1 MHATKTFTKALT
13 LAVAMLAILGVAG
26 AGAKTVHPTDRIS
39 EVTKKFRAHDIAYVE
54 IKTVSEVVGKQ
65 RNQEL
70 RLRLVNP
77 TRVAK
82 VHFKKGAPASISLPD
97 LVLHWDRV
105 IGHTGSMT
113 VISRASGKV
122 LLAERIGSIN
132 PVYNNR
138 AGHSMTMRY
147 RSYADMRQTTTKR
160 TRFGSARNV
169 RIVIRPHAG
178 ARGAFDAPHVVP
190 GKRSVRADAGFT
202 PTMPFTG
209 DQQLTQGLLAQTAQ
223 PVGSCISLTRGAV
236 TASSTQ
242 ATTGQI
248 WVSTSASEVES
259 DLQVGGSVSY
269 NGGLF
274 SADAS
279 ASYSTTSTASSNSVY
294 VYTKVHSTKSNQ
306 ALGTK
311 VTTPWTGTTPAD
323 ALDYLNR
330 CGDAVPV
337 TVNYGATYDAVVR
350 LDTSSSSEQ
359 SSVAASLSGSY
370 GGAKVSAEMQQSIS
384 SKASGTNAF
393 ATQTCVGPSSG
404 SDCTGANGSI
414 DISSG
419 DTAISDMI
427 KNYNYAFSNLGSV
440 TSTSIND
447 VVYQPIWAQFD
458 ATSTGDTS
466 VLANMATAVQAVQ
479 GNAQDWALG
488 YNETANAYLY
498 AARNPQFY
506 SAETSEYYYEAYY
519 YYAALALGL
528 STWAKNCAAGQ
539 LTSTNAYQCASV
551 YTKCATAPD
560 SNICLPSAYSD
571 LWTNIEAGLRDTD
584 PAIDPDPTKRS
595 RASRSNVQL
604 APEVRR
610 LFDPPGGGAPD
621 PNRENLLPPTE
632 TYPET
637 CDSFVHN
644 NTISGGNPVNG
655 VQTIFYKGNPNW
667 RMKVVCTWTFDGSQF
682 HGTAWLQSNN
692 AQVDSWWQGASF
704 PYMKY
709 HELTHTVE
717 QTNNDS
723 STAFDHTVTGWGFPY
738 DAPESTKTSTG
749 AMIRV
754 FGECCSLYSGVT
766 TFGGWNNVFGIAI
779 DTSDFGWYYGG
790 GVTFTNATTS
800 LEPAG
805 CTPGGSTRCKAF
817 GPLAPQLF
825 GTVAL
830 GLTDSSNPGP
840 GLLSVQPFPSRS

>member
-1 MHATKTFTKALT
+1 
-13 LAVAMLAILGVAG
+13 
-26 AGAKTVHPTDRIS
+26 
-39 EVTKKFRAHDIAYVE
+39 
-54 IKTVSEVVGKQ
+54 
-65 RNQEL
+65 
-70 RLRLVNP
+70 
-77 TRVAK
+77 
-82 VHFKKGAPASISLPD
+82 
-97 LVLHWDRV
+97 
-105 IGHTGSMT
+105 
-113 VISRASGKV
+113 
-122 LLAERIGSIN
+122 
-132 PVYNNR
+132 
-138 AGHSMTMRY
+138 
-147 RSYADMRQTTTKR
+147 
-160 TRFGSARNV
+160 
-169 RIVIRPHAG
+169 
-178 ARGAFDAPHVVP
+178 
-190 GKRSVRADAGFT
+190 
-202 PTMPFTG
+202 
-209 DQQLTQGLLAQTAQ
+209 
-223 PVGSCISLTRGAV
+223 
-236 TASSTQ
+236 
-242 ATTGQI
+242 
-248 WVSTSASEVES
+248 
-259 DLQVGGSVSY
+259 
-269 NGGLF
+269 
-274 SADAS
+274 
-279 ASYSTTSTASSNSVY
+279 
-294 VYTKVHSTKSNQ
+294 VYTT
-306 ALGTK
+306 
-311 VTTPWTGTTPAD
+311 
-323 ALDYLNR
+323 
-330 CGDAVPV
+330 
-337 TVNYGATYDAVVR
+337 
-350 LDTSSSSEQ
+350 
-359 SSVAASLSGSY
+359 
-370 GGAKVSAEMQQSIS
+370 
-384 SKASGTNAF
+384 
-393 ATQTCVGPSSG
+393 
-404 SDCTGANGSI
+404 
-414 DISSG
+414 
-419 DTAISDMI
+419 
-427 KNYNYAFSNLGSV
+427 
-440 TSTSIND
+440 
-447 VVYQPIWAQFD
+447 
-458 ATSTGDTS
+458 
-466 VLANMATAVQAVQ
+466 
-479 GNAQDWALG
+479 
-488 YNETANAYLY
+488 
-498 AARNPQFY
+498 
-506 SAETSEYYYEAYY
+506 
-519 YYAALALGL
+519 
-528 STWAKNCAAGQ
+528 
-539 LTSTNAYQCASV
+539 
-551 YTKCATAPD
+551 CATAPD
-560 SNICLPSAYSD
+560 SNICLPSAYSL
-571 LWTNIEAGLRDTD
+571 LWKNIEAGLRDTD

-779 DTSDFGWYYGG
+779 DTSDFGWYFGG